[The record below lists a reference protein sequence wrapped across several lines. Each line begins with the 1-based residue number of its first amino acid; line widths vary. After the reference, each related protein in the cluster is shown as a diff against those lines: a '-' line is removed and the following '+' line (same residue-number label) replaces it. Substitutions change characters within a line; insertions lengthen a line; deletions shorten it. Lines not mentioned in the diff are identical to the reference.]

1 MFIDMDSF
9 FSRLVL
15 SNKTGYR
22 LGRHALFWVVCWA
35 FQGFIYGFYY
45 IEGRATNLFAI
56 SYIESLIYLP
66 QHMFLSYAII
76 YYVLPYV
83 IFRDRYWVGFIWVIA
98 LIFIAAG
105 VSPIVNY
112 YVIMPLR
119 VYLHHPVKPM
129 TFFFSFMG
137 GLRGS
142 MTIAGFAVA
151 IKLIK
156 HWYQKKIETAQL
168 EKERVKAELE
178 ILKGQI
184 HPHFMFNT
192 LNSIYSLAL
201 KKSDETPEAILKLSK
216 LMRYI
221 LTDCTK
227 VTVDLNKE
235 AEVLLHY
242 IELEKSRFAERL
254 DISVNIKGDLEKYTI
269 APLLLLPFL
278 ENSFKHGANEMIE
291 QAWISLDLQVNGSTL
306 KFKLIN
312 GRAIDH
318 NNPNSIHMGLQNVKK
333 RLQLLYPN
341 AHELRI
347 TEDADTFVVS
357 LLIELGSIKLIET

>member
-1 MFIDMDSF
+1 M
-9 FSRLVL
+9 R
-15 SNKTGYR
+15 
-22 LGRHALFWVVCWA
+22 
-35 FQGFIYGFYY
+35 
-45 IEGRATNLFAI
+45 E
-56 SYIESLIYLP
+56 
-66 QHMFLSYAII
+66 
-76 YYVLPYV
+76 
-83 IFRDRYWVGFIWVIA
+83 
-98 LIFIAAG
+98 
-105 VSPIVNY
+105 
-112 YVIMPLR
+112 
-119 VYLHHPVKPM
+119 YLHHPVKPM

-156 HWYQKKIETAQL
+156 HCYQKKIETEQL

-201 KKSDETPEAILKLSK
+201 KKSDDTPEAILKLSK

-227 VTVDLNKE
+227 VTVELNKE
-235 AEVLLHY
+235 VEVLLHY
-242 IELEKSRFAERL
+242 IELEKSRFGSRL
-254 DISVNIKGDLEKYTI
+254 DISVNIKGDIDKHSI

-291 QAWISLDLQVNGSTL
+291 QAWITLDLQINETAL
-306 KFKLIN
+306 RLKLIN

-318 NNPNSIHMGLQNVKK
+318 NNPNSMHMGLQNVKK

-357 LLIELGSIKLIET
+357 LAIELGSIKLIET